1 MASGWRSLLKEKI
14 LSVLSRDKEIKEQFI
29 GRWQLTRDRLEQKV
43 PNARCTIKRQGNKG
57 AISWKMRVESVTC
70 RCMWSNMLIDRSPS
84 IEFCGINFSLVIVI
98 QLIRHCISLLWHQ
111 LRISLFFFFH
121 YSQPGTYYYN
131 KQWKKLC
138 Y

>member
-57 AISWKMRVESVTC
+57 AISLKMTRDRAESVTC
-70 RCMWSNMLIDRSPS
+70 ICMWSNKEDYYMLIDQSVLSCWLRIYSIQKFLMTYLS
-84 IEFCGINFSLVIVI
+84 MKKIEFYEIKIPFDNVVLVTGIFK
-98 QLIRHCISLLWHQ
+98 
-111 LRISLFFFFH
+111 
-121 YSQPGTYYYN
+121 N
-131 KQWKKLC
+131 KNV
-138 Y
+138 